1 MVKIECT
8 VNQKYGILKVL
19 EKAKEYRRNDFEKG
33 EITQEHLDYDIN
45 VINNLID
52 VVNGK
57 VTSDYQMDCKEY
69 KEKTAKKR
77 YAKDEYKLPIHP
89 IEEAW

>member
-19 EKAKEYRRNDFEKG
+19 EKAKEYRRNDFEKR

-45 VINNLID
+45 IINNLID

-57 VTSDYQMDCKEY
+57 VTNDYQMDCKEY

-89 IEEAW
+89 IEESW